1 MKLRY
6 RLHILAC
13 LIILLTLPTL
23 HAEER
28 TLTILHTNDIHD
40 RLLPNESGLGGMPSL
55 ATAIQRNRG
64 ERENVLLFD
73 AGDLC
78 EKGCKAS
85 VASHGRLMYEAIQR
99 LGYDAGVP
107 GNHDFAHGLDQLRAN
122 IESAECPFVCADL
135 TIEDGPPLCPPSTVL
150 EVDGVRIAVIGLIT
164 PWDMGPEPEA
174 LTAENTAALP
184 SIVQHE
190 LDRWNDST
198 DIQIVLCHLGSGPCR
213 TISRQVPGIDVFITG
228 HSHEMLQEPIVVEET
243 GALIAQAGGMGEY
256 LGRLDLTI
264 DTDENRIVDHS
275 GRLFSLYHSTF
286 PPDEEF
292 LAWAKHEESLVA
304 PEAARILGSLDERV
318 GGAPLMNLYAS
329 ALRNAT
335 NADVGIDDARFLRD
349 CLHRGVVTYDTVYK
363 TYVPGPRRDVLTV
376 ELTGVQLSR
385 IVNDPDSNRLAF
397 IADIESTEISPDATY
412 TVAMTRA
419 MRNYIEYRFDDAD
432 YVDEDR
438 ITIHDFDLIEIY
450 SNVVEQYLEAAI
462 AIP

>member
-1 MKLRY
+1 MGADDMKLRY
-6 RLHILAC
+6 RLTLAC
-13 LIILLTLPTL
+13 LILLLVLPNL

-64 ERENVLLFD
+64 EREDVLLFD

-85 VASHGRLMYEAIQR
+85 VASHGRLMYEAIER
-99 LGYDAGVP
+99 LEYDAGVP
-107 GNHDFAHGLDQLRAN
+107 GNHDFAHGFDQLRAN
-122 IESAECPFVCADL
+122 VESAGCPFVCADL
-135 TIEDGPPLCPPSTVL
+135 TVENGPPLCPPSIVL
-150 EVDGVRIAVIGLIT
+150 EADGMRIAVIGLIT
-164 PWDMGPEPEA
+164 PWDMGPDPEA

-184 SIVQHE
+184 AIVQRE

-213 TISRQVPGIDVFITG
+213 TISCQVPDIDVFITG
-228 HSHEMLQEPIVVEET
+228 HSHEKLQEPIVIEET

-275 GRLFSLYHSTF
+275 GRLFALYHSNF

-292 LAWAKHEESLVA
+292 LEWAKHEESLVA

-318 GGAPLMNLYAS
+318 GGVPLMYLYAS
-329 ALRNAT
+329 ALRYAT
-335 NADVGIDDARFLRD
+335 DADVGIDDARFLRD

-376 ELTGVQLSR
+376 ELTGAQLR
-385 IVNDPDSNRLAF
+385 LIVSDPDSNRLAF
-397 IADIESTEISPDATY
+397 VADLEPTEISLTATY

-419 MRNYIEYRFDDAD
+419 MRNYIEYRFEDAD
-432 YVDEDR
+432 YVNEDCV
-438 ITIHDFDLIEIY
+438 TIHGFDLIELY
-450 SNVVEQYLEAAI
+450 SNTVESFLND
-462 AIP
+462 P